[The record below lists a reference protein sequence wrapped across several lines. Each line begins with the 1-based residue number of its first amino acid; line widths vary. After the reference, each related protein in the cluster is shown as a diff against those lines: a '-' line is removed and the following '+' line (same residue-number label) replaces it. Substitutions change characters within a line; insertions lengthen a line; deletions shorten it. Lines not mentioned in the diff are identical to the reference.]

1 MPNRSLQRSLSVSLA
16 VAVTLLCGGSAL
28 AQVAEPPSARSAAG
42 DPPGRVGRLAY
53 LTGTVSFR
61 AGGDTAW
68 AVAVPNS
75 PITTGDALWADN
87 AGRVEVEIGSAELRM
102 DQQTE
107 LDVERLDDAA
117 LQFSMPQGS
126 AILRLRS
133 LVAGETDEI
142 DAPNAAIQMASVGE
156 YRVDVTPDGA
166 TTSISVFSG
175 SANVTAGG
183 SSFAVDAGQV
193 ATVQG
198 DSTATYNLAD
208 IGSADDFDQWS
219 RTRDARVD
227 AAASAAASYVSP
239 YMPGTADLDAEG
251 AWSQDASYGPVW
263 YPRAVAVD
271 WAPYRYGHWVWVS
284 RWGWTWVDDASWGWA
299 PFHYGRWAYIHNR
312 WGWCP
317 GRRVA
322 PPVFAP
328 ALVVFVGGG
337 GFSVSTSFGPGG
349 GVGWFPLAPEEVYRP
364 PYTVSP
370 VYLRRVNVTNVN
382 ITNINITNI
391 NVTNVNYRNRTVVN
405 ALTVVSQKTFVNG
418 TPVGRSVVRVA
429 PQDVARVAVIE
440 RAPVVPTRVSLIGE
454 EAAGRRAALPPVVL
468 ARRPVLAVHAPPP
481 KPISFAVQQA
491 ELAKTA
497 GRPLTH
503 TEVATLRKQLPVTSP
518 VIRERP
524 ATTVIPG
531 GAGLKPARTGLPAAR
546 PATEP
551 APARVTVTRPTTQPV
566 PSQPATKVT
575 PEPPTGP
582 VRLPPG
588 SPPMPNG
595 KTAVQSRAQL
605 DKAYAA
611 QQQQMEQRHAQEFA
625 KPPKGE
631 TVPQLTAR
639 QDSEHRALTGHY
651 QEAAAAGK
659 SKMPVQPKAQPKAQ
673 PQVRTVAKPS
683 KKPTKPENPAMMR

>member
-1 MPNRSLQRSLSVSLA
+1 MSNRALQRSLHIVVA
-16 VAVTLLCGGSAL
+16 VAMTSFCGEAAA
-28 AQVAEPPSARSAAG
+28 AQVAQPPARPSATG

-53 LTGTVSFR
+53 LAGTVSFR

-75 PITTGDALWADN
+75 PVTAGDALWADN
-87 AGRVEVEIGSAELRM
+87 AGRVEVEIGSAEVRLS
-102 DQQTE
+102 QQTE
-107 LDVERLDDAA
+107 LDVERLDDAS
-117 LQFSMPQGS
+117 LQFSEPQGS

-133 LVAGETDEI
+133 LAAGETDEI

-156 YRVDVTPDGA
+156 YRVDVSPDGA
-166 TTSISVFSG
+166 TTSISVYGG

-183 SSFAVDAGQV
+183 SSFAVEAGQM

-208 IGSADDFDQWS
+208 IGSPDDFDQWS
-219 RTRDARVD
+219 KTRDARID
-227 AAASAAASYVSP
+227 AAANAAASYVSP
-239 YMPGTADLDAEG
+239 FMPGTADLATEG
-251 AWSQDASYGPVW
+251 SWSQDASYGPVW
-263 YPRAVAVD
+263 YPRTVAAG
-271 WAPYRYGHWVWVS
+271 WAPYREGHWVWVS

-317 GRRVA
+317 GRVVA

-328 ALVVFVGGG
+328 ALVAFIGGSG
-337 GFSVSTSFGPGG
+337 WSASASFGPGG
-349 GVGWFPLAPEEVYRP
+349 GVGWFPLAPREVYRP

-382 ITNINITNI
+382 ITNINITNV
-391 NVTNVNYRNRTVVN
+391 NVTNVNYRNRRVAN
-405 ALTVVSQKTFVNG
+405 AVTVVSRRTFVNG

-429 PQDVARVAVIE
+429 PADISRVTVIE
-440 RAPVVPTRVSLIGE
+440 RAPIVPTRVSLVGE
-454 EAAGRRAALPPVVL
+454 VAAGRRAALPPVVL

-481 KPISFAVQQA
+481 APISFAVQHAQ
-491 ELAKTA
+491 LAKTA

-503 TEVATLRKQLPVTSP
+503 TEVVTLRKQAPVATQ

-524 ATTVIPG
+524 ATTVVSG
-531 GAGLKPARTGLPAAR
+531 GAGLKPARSGLPPAR

-551 APARVTVTRPTTQPV
+551 APARVTITHPTPPPGPSHVV
-566 PSQPATKVT
+566 PTMKAEPAK
-575 PEPPTGP
+575 GP

-595 KTAVQSRAQL
+595 KTAVKSRAQL
-605 DKAYAA
+605 DKSYAA
-611 QQQQMEQRHAQEFA
+611 QQQQMEQRHEQEFA

-631 TVPQLTAR
+631 TVPALTVR
-639 QDSEHRALTGHY
+639 QDSEHRALTAQY

-659 SKMPVQPKAQPKAQ
+659 SKMPAQPKA
-673 PQVRTVAKPS
+673 RTVAKAAAKPVKP
-683 KKPTKPENPAMMR
+683 KKPN

>member
-1 MPNRSLQRSLSVSLA
+1 MSNCSLQRSLSISLA
-16 VAVTLLCGGSAL
+16 VAMTLLVAGSAL
-28 AQVAEPPSARSAAG
+28 AQVAEPPSATSAAG

-53 LTGTVSFR
+53 VTGTVSFR

-87 AGRVEVEIGSAELRM
+87 GGRVEVEIGSAEMRLN
-102 DQQTE
+102 QQTE
-107 LDVERLDDAA
+107 LDVERLDDGA

-133 LVAGETDEI
+133 LATGESDEI
-142 DAPNAAIQMASVGE
+142 DAPNAAVQLASVGE

-166 TTSISVFSG
+166 TTSISVYSG

-183 SSFAVDAGQV
+183 SSFSIDAGQV

-208 IGSADDFDQWS
+208 IGSPDDFDQWS

-227 AAASAAASYVSP
+227 AAANEASRYVSP
-239 YMPGTADLDAEG
+239 YMPGTADLDADG
-251 AWSQDASYGPVW
+251 SWSQDASYGPVW
-263 YPRAVAVD
+263 YPRDVNAD
-271 WAPYRYGHWVWVS
+271 WAPYREGHWVWVS

-299 PFHYGRWAYIHNR
+299 PFHYGRWAYINNR

-317 GRRVA
+317 GRTVA

-328 ALVVFVGGG
+328 ALVAFVGGG
-337 GFSVSTSFGPGG
+337 GFSISASFGGGG

-382 ITNINITNI
+382 ITNINITNV
-391 NVTNVNYRNRTVVN
+391 NVTNVTYRNRTVVN
-405 ALTVVSQKTFVNG
+405 AVTVVPQRAFVSG
-418 TPVGRSVVRVA
+418 SPVGRSVVRVA
-429 PQDVARVAVIE
+429 QQDVARAAVIE
-440 RAPVVPTRVSLIGE
+440 RAPVVPTRVSLVGE
-454 EAAGRRAALPPVVL
+454 EAAGKRAALPPVVL
-468 ARRPVLAVHAPPP
+468 ARRAVLAVHAPPP
-481 KPISFAVQQA
+481 APVSFAAQQQ

-503 TEVATLRKQLPVTSP
+503 TEVATLRKQAPVENT

-524 ATTVIPG
+524 ATAVVSG
-531 GAGLKPARTGLPAAR
+531 GGGLKPARSGLPPVR
-546 PATEP
+546 PASEP
-551 APARVTVTRPTTQPV
+551 APARAEVSRPAPQPT
-566 PSQPATKVT
+566 PSRPAATKVT
-575 PEPPTGP
+575 PEPAAAP

-595 KTAVQSRAQL
+595 KAAAQSRAAL
-605 DKAYAA
+605 DKSYET

-625 KPPKGE
+625 KPPAGE
-631 TVPQLTAR
+631 TMPQLTAR
-639 QDSEHRALTGHY
+639 QDSEHRALSGRY
-651 QEAAAAGK
+651 QEAAAQGK
-659 SKMPVQPKAQPKAQ
+659 SKMPPAPKTRA
-673 PQVRTVAKPS
+673 VAKPPKEEPKP
-683 KKPTKPENPAMMR
+683 KKPQ

>member
-1 MPNRSLQRSLSVSLA
+1 MSNRSLERSLYITLT
-16 VAVTLLCGGSAL
+16 VALTTMCGGCVT
-28 AQVAEPPSARSAAG
+28 AQVAQPPSPQPVTG

-53 LTGTVSFR
+53 LAGTVSFR
-61 AGGDTAW
+61 AGSDTAW

-87 AGRVEVEIGSAELRM
+87 AGRVEVEIGSAEIRL

-117 LQFSMPQGS
+117 LQFSEPQGS

-166 TTSISVFSG
+166 TTSIRVYSG

-183 SSFAVDAGQV
+183 SSFSVEAGQV

-208 IGSADDFDQWS
+208 IGSPDDFYQWS
-219 RTRDARVD
+219 RTRDARID
-227 AAASAAASYVSP
+227 AAANAAANYVSP
-239 YMPGTADLDAEG
+239 YMPGTADLAAEG
-251 AWSQDASYGPVW
+251 TWSQDVSYGPVW
-263 YPRAVAVD
+263 YPRTVVSD
-271 WAPYRYGHWVWVS
+271 WAPYRYGHWVWVG
-284 RWGWTWVDDASWGWA
+284 RWGWTWVDDAPWGWA
-299 PFHYGRWAYIHNR
+299 PSHYGRWAYIHNR

-317 GRRVA
+317 GRVVA

-328 ALVVFVGGG
+328 ALVAFVGGNG
-337 GFSVSTSFGPGG
+337 WPASASFGPGG
-349 GVGWFPLAPEEVYRP
+349 GIGWFPLAPQEVYRP

-382 ITNINITNI
+382 ITNINITNV
-391 NVTNVNYRNRTVVN
+391 NVTNVTYRNRGVGNSV
-405 ALTVVSQKTFVNG
+405 TVVSQRTFVNG

-429 PQDVARVAVIE
+429 PQEMSRVTVIQ
-440 RAPVVPTRVSLIGE
+440 RAPVVPTRMSLIGE
-454 EAAGRRAALPPVVL
+454 TAAGRRAALPPAVL
-468 ARRPVLAVHAPPP
+468 ARRPILAVHAPPP
-481 KPISFAVQQA
+481 TPILFAVQQSA
-491 ELAKTA
+491 LAKTA

-503 TEVATLRKQLPVTSP
+503 TELGTIRKQAPMAAAV
-518 VIRERP
+518 VRERP
-524 ATTVIPG
+524 ATTVVAG
-531 GAGLKPARTGLPAAR
+531 GAGLKPARSGLPQAR

-551 APARVTVTRPTTQPV
+551 APAHVTVTRPMTPPSPSHPATTVTAQPV
-566 PSQPATKVT
+566 K
-575 PEPPTGP
+575 GP

-611 QQQQMEQRHAQEFA
+611 QQQQMELRHEQEFA

-631 TVPQLTAR
+631 TVPDLTAR
-639 QDSEHRALTGHY
+639 QDSEHRDLTARY

-659 SKMPVQPKAQPKAQ
+659 SKMPAQPKA
-673 PQVRTVAKPS
+673 RTMAKPAQ
-683 KKPTKPENPAMMR
+683 KPAKPQKPQ

>member
-1 MPNRSLQRSLSVSLA
+1 MSNRSLQRSLSITVA
-16 VAVTLLCGGSAL
+16 VAMTTLCGVTAV
-28 AQVAEPPSARSAAG
+28 AQVAEPPARSAAG
-42 DPPGRVGRLAY
+42 DPPGRVGRVAY

-75 PITTGDALWADN
+75 PVTTGDALWADN
-87 AGRVEVEIGSAELRM
+87 AGRVEVEIGSAEMRL

-117 LQFSMPQGS
+117 LQFSVPQGS

-133 LVAGETDEI
+133 LAAGETDEI

-156 YRVDVTPDGA
+156 YRVDVSADGA
-166 TTSISVFSG
+166 TTSITVLSG

-183 SSFAVDAGQV
+183 AAFSVDAGQV

-208 IGSADDFDQWS
+208 AGSSDDFDQWS
-219 RTRDARVD
+219 KTRDERID
-227 AAASAAASYVSP
+227 AAASASANYVSP
-239 YMPGTADLDAEG
+239 YMPGTADLAADG
-251 AWSQDASYGPVW
+251 SWSQDASYGPVW

-271 WAPYRYGHWVWVS
+271 WAPYREGHWVWGG

-317 GRRVA
+317 GRTVA
-322 PPVFAP
+322 PPVYAP
-328 ALVVFVGGG
+328 ALVVFVGGNG
-337 GFSVSTSFGPGG
+337 WSPSAGFGPGG
-349 GVGWFPLAPEEVYRP
+349 GIGWFPLAPREVYRP

-382 ITNINITNI
+382 ITNINITNV

-405 ALTVVSQKTFVNG
+405 AVTVVSQHTFVNG

-429 PQDVARVAVIE
+429 PQDISRVAVIE

-454 EAAGRRAALPPVVL
+454 TAAGRRAALPPAVL

-481 KPISFAVQQA
+481 APISFASQQA
-491 ELAKTA
+491 ALAKTA

-503 TEVATLRKQLPVTSP
+503 TETVALRRQTPVAAT
-518 VIRERP
+518 VVRARP
-524 ATTVIPG
+524 ATTVLQG
-531 GAGLKPARTGLPAAR
+531 GAGLKPARSGLPAAR

-551 APARVTVTRPTTQPV
+551 SPPRVTVTRPTTTPGT
-566 PSQPATKVT
+566 SHPATKVT
-575 PEPPTGP
+575 AEPPKLP

-595 KTAVQSRAQL
+595 KTAVQSRAAL
-605 DKAYAA
+605 DKSYEA

-631 TVPQLTAR
+631 TVPALTVR
-639 QDSEHRALTGHY
+639 QDSEHRALTAQY

-659 SKMPVQPKAQPKAQ
+659 RTMPTQPTT
-673 PQVRTVAKPS
+673 RTAAKPAAHTAKPAKP
-683 KKPTKPENPAMMR
+683 KKP